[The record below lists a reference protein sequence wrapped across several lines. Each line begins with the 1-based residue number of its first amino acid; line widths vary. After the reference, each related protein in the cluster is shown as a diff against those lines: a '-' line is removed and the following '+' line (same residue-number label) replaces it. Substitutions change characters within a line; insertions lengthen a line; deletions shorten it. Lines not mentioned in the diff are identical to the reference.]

1 MNSSPSFI
9 VLRHLRWAIPLIAL
23 ALLIYATGN
32 WVEQREVASR
42 TIALKQ
48 AAETNVLGLRS
59 IVERNN
65 YLPFAAARYPS
76 IKALLNDPGN
86 ERIAGNA
93 NRDLEALQKES
104 GAAALFLIDAKGKT
118 LAASNWNTPSSFV
131 GQFYPQRPYFEEAL
145 GGKRG
150 YFYGVGLTTGKPG
163 LFIADPVHDGSKIP
177 GVLVVKVSLDTI
189 DSTWSKSANP
199 IALQDKLGI
208 VFLSSTPEWLYRA
221 ENQLSPNELKWL
233 NLHGQYGN
241 RQTYELLNWNLK
253 PTHDADVFKLKA
265 PVGSKDREFLAL
277 STELPELGWKLTVT
291 SNFSEIMQ
299 SRSEAQAIV
308 GLIGAL
314 IGMGYLYLRLRDK
327 RRKEQIRAEAER
339 DQQEKELQL
348 QRTARLASVGEM
360 ASTLA
365 HELNQP
371 LMALSNFAVATRSML
386 GSAPSEILAS
396 ALDDIIQQSKRASE
410 IVRRVRSFIN
420 PQRGNYEYLGIN
432 DVITHAIEM
441 LQAELQRTP
450 ATVNTL
456 LAPGLAQVRGDKVL
470 LEQVIVNMVQNAIHA
485 QLDKPA
491 ADRAIDIS
499 THFHNNTIQIQ
510 VTDQGTGVSVD
521 KMGQI
526 FTPFFTTKTD
536 GLGLGLNICRTIVEA
551 HGGSISVSNSD
562 SGGAIFTI
570 TLPLV
575 Q

>member
-1 MNSSPSFI
+1 MNLSSNFGL
-9 VLRHLRWAIPLIAL
+9 LRHLRWAVPLVAL
-23 ALLIYATGN
+23 GILIYATGH
-32 WVEQREVASR
+32 WVEQREVALR

-59 IVERNN
+59 IVARNN

-76 IKALLNDPGN
+76 IKTLLKNPNN
-86 ERIAGNA
+86 ERLASA
-93 NRDLEALQKES
+93 VNRDLESLQKES
-104 GAAALFLIDAKGKT
+104 GAAALFLIDARGKT
-118 LAASNWNTPSSFV
+118 LAASNWNGPGSFV
-131 GQFYPQRPYFEEAL
+131 GQSYSQRPYFEEAL
-145 GGKRG
+145 RGERG
-150 YFYGVGLTTGKPG
+150 YFYGVGLTTGQPG
-163 LFIADPVHDGSKIP
+163 LFIADPVHDESKIT

-189 DSTWSKSANP
+189 DSTWSKSTNP
-199 IALQDKLGI
+199 IALQDKFGI
-208 VFLSSTPEWLYRA
+208 VFLSSDPEWLYRA
-221 ENQLSPNELKWL
+221 ENPLSPADLKWL
-233 NLHGQYGN
+233 NQHGQYGS
-241 RQTYELLNWNLK
+241 RQSYEPLSWKLK
-253 PTHDADVFKLKA
+253 PTHDGDVFRLKA
-265 PVGSKDREFLAL
+265 PVDSKSRDFLAL

-299 SRSEAQAIV
+299 ARSEAQAIV
-308 GLIGAL
+308 ALVGAL
-314 IGMGYLYLRLRDK
+314 LGMGYLYLRLRDK

-386 GSAPSEILAS
+386 GSAPTEVLAA
-396 ALDDIIQQSKRASE
+396 ALDDIIQQSKRANE

-450 ATVNTL
+450 ATINAL

-470 LEQVIVNMVQNAIHA
+470 LEQVIVNLVQNAIHA

-499 THFHNNTIQIQ
+499 TLFRNNTIQIQ
-510 VTDQGTGVSVD
+510 VTDQGTGVSVE
-521 KMGQI
+521 KMEQL
-526 FTPFFTTKTD
+526 FTPFFTTKAD

-551 HGGSISVSNSD
+551 HGGSISVSNSEA
-562 SGGAIFTI
+562 GGAVFTI

>member
-1 MNSSPSFI
+1 
-9 VLRHLRWAIPLIAL
+9 
-23 ALLIYATGN
+23 
-32 WVEQREVASR
+32 
-42 TIALKQ
+42 
-48 AAETNVLGLRS
+48 
-59 IVERNN
+59 
-65 YLPFAAARYPS
+65 
-76 IKALLNDPGN
+76 
-86 ERIAGNA
+86 
-93 NRDLEALQKES
+93 
-104 GAAALFLIDAKGKT
+104 
-118 LAASNWNTPSSFV
+118 
-131 GQFYPQRPYFEEAL
+131 
-145 GGKRG
+145 
-150 YFYGVGLTTGKPG
+150 
-163 LFIADPVHDGSKIP
+163 
-177 GVLVVKVSLDTI
+177 
-189 DSTWSKSANP
+189 
-199 IALQDKLGI
+199 
-208 VFLSSTPEWLYRA
+208 
-221 ENQLSPNELKWL
+221 
-233 NLHGQYGN
+233 
-241 RQTYELLNWNLK
+241 
-253 PTHDADVFKLKA
+253 
-265 PVGSKDREFLAL
+265 
-277 STELPELGWKLTVT
+277 
-291 SNFSEIMQ
+291 
-299 SRSEAQAIV
+299 
-308 GLIGAL
+308 
-314 IGMGYLYLRLRDK
+314 MGYLYLRLRDK